1 MVKTWHDHIRF
12 QNDDGGIDDDVIGDD
27 YDNGKNYDDVET
39 LTPAH
44 RWQHRHHKHW
54 PPQCRAGRT
63 SLGRWL

>member
-1 MVKTWHDHIRF
+1 MG
-12 QNDDGGIDDDVIGDD
+12 QGGDD
-27 YDNGKNYDDVET
+27 YDKGNNYDDDDDNDEVET

-63 SLGRWL
+63 SLGRWM